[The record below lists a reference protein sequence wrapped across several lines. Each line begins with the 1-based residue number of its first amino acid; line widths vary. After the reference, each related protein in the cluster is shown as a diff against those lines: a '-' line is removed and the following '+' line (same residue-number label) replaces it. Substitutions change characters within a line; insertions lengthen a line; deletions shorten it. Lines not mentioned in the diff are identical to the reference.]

1 MFCLIF
7 CTLKITASLQGLAP
21 GYHATFSI
29 LLFFEKV
36 GFFFKQMY
44 KLGFFL
50 NKINNLIT
58 ILYL

>member
-36 GFFFKQMY
+36 GFFLK
-44 KLGFFL
+44 
-50 NKINNLIT
+50 NKCIN
-58 ILYL
+58 